1 VVGGVQL
8 NPRPEQMEL
17 LRRPLPQAPAVHKLL
32 ADPNGSGATAEYVR
46 INYFSSD
53 ATKAVMRVCSPHC
66 PLSMCSHVLPLHSIH
81 GTKSILLYAKT
92 SVAEI
97 ICRQSLRVRVRG
109 WMATLLICETIQGEY
124 LKKQLQWPRIFST
137 LMAQI

>member
-1 VVGGVQL
+1 MRLSSGAGTYNVLAAGRRCLQPYGMSPARLWRQVVGGVQL
-8 NPRPEQMEL
+8 NPRPEQLEL

-66 PLSMCSHVLPLHSIH
+66 PLSMCSHVLQVVFNPWH
-81 GTKSILLYAKT
+81 
-92 SVAEI
+92 
-97 ICRQSLRVRVRG
+97 
-109 WMATLLICETIQGEY
+109 
-124 LKKQLQWPRIFST
+124 
-137 LMAQI
+137 QINSAVC